1 MYHSVGICSLAL
13 SFPNTIRTNDYYRNK
28 YPELIA
34 QSEQRSLAKL
44 FSLADSTPSNEFD
57 LEMMPYL
64 SDPFRGTVER
74 RVLAPGETSLTLEY
88 KAAKDALDAAKLS
101 PDDVDLM
108 IVASLVG
115 EQIIPGNAVF
125 LAEQLGLQCAA
136 WNLDSMCSGAM
147 VALQTAN
154 TLVRAGEYHNVL
166 VVSSCTYS
174 RLIDERDTLSW
185 VGGDGAGAF
194 IVSPLQS
201 NQGII
206 GSKTVHTAQT
216 CGAFYTELAED
227 SQGNPRL
234 FLRSAK
240 GASRIINN
248 TFANYVRTS
257 CNGAATAANVTLD
270 QIDFF
275 VFNTSTAW
283 LANFY
288 ARVLGID
295 LERTI
300 SLYPQYGNIGPIGAV
315 ANLYHAAQ
323 LGKIRENDLVLVY
336 SLGASANAT
345 ATVMRWGDVALGPV
359 PVHEP
364 NIAVKR
370 AKDKSFVGAI

>member
-1 MYHSVGICSLAL
+1 MYHPVGIRSLAL
-13 SFPNTIRTNDYYRNK
+13 SVPNTIRTNDYYRNK

-74 RVLAPGETSLTLEY
+74 RVLAPDESSLTLEY

-154 TLVRAGEYHNVL
+154 TLVRAGEYRNVL

-174 RLIDERDTLSW
+174 RFVDERDTMSW
-185 VGGDGAGAF
+185 VTGDGAGAF
-194 IVSPLQS
+194 VVSPLQA
-201 NQGII
+201 NQGIL
-206 GSKTVHTAQT
+206 GSKTVHTAET

-227 SQGNPRL
+227 SQGQPRL
-234 FLRSAK
+234 FLRSGK
-240 GASRIINN
+240 GANRIISS
-248 TFANYVRTS
+248 TFANYVRTC

-275 VFNTSTAW
+275 VFNTTTAW
-283 LANFY
+283 FVNFC
-288 ARVLGID
+288 ARVLDID

-300 SLYPQYGNIGPIGAV
+300 NLYPQYGNVGPIPVV

-323 LGKIRENDLVLVY
+323 LGKINENDLVLVY

-359 PVHEP
+359 PVHKA
-364 NIAVKR
+364 NFAVKR
-370 AKDKSFVGAI
+370 AKDKSFVGLI

>member
-1 MYHSVGICSLAL
+1 MHYSVGIRSLAL
-13 SFPNTIRTNDYYRNK
+13 SFPNTIRTNDYFRNK

-44 FSLADSTPSNEFD
+44 FSLADSAPRNEFD

-115 EQIIPGNAVF
+115 EHIIPGNAVF

-147 VALQTAN
+147 VALQTAS
-154 TLVRAGEYHNVL
+154 TLVRAGEYRNVL
-166 VVSSCTYS
+166 VVNSCTFS
-174 RLIDERDTLSW
+174 RFLDERDTLSW
-185 VGGDGAGAF
+185 VAGDAAGAF

-201 NQGII
+201 NQGIL
-206 GSKTVHTAQT
+206 GSKTVHTAET
-216 CGAFYTELAED
+216 CGAFYTQLAQD
-227 SQGNPRL
+227 SQGDPRF

-240 GASRIINN
+240 GANRIIST
-248 TFANYVRTS
+248 TFANYVRTC
-257 CNGAATAANVTLD
+257 CNGAAAAANVTLD

-275 VFNTSTAW
+275 VLNGTTAW
-283 LANFY
+283 FANFC

-300 SLYPQYGNIGPIGAV
+300 NLYPKYGNIGPIAV
-315 ANLYHAAQ
+315 VSNLYHAAQ
-323 LGKIRENDLVLVY
+323 LGKIKENDLVLVY
-336 SLGASANAT
+336 SLGTPANAT
-345 ATVMRWGDVALGPV
+345 ASVMRWGDVALGPV
-359 PVHEP
+359 RVHEP

-370 AKDKSFVGAI
+370 AKDKSLVMAI